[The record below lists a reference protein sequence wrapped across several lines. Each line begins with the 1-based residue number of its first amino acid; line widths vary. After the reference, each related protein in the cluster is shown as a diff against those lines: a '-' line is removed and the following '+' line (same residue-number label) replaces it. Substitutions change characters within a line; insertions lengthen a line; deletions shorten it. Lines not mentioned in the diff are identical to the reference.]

1 MILPLRAA
9 IGAVAAREWAVPP
22 EAMADL
28 RALVDEAL
36 RIADLLDGADI
47 LDANERT
54 DGRRQWVEIG
64 AYAHPGEVV
73 ALLDDWRRE
82 QET

>member
-1 MILPLRAA
+1 VIKLRAA
-9 IGAVAAREWAVPP
+9 AGAVMAREWAVPP
-22 EAMADL
+22 EAMVDL

-47 LDANERT
+47 LEANERT

-64 AYAHPGEVV
+64 AYLQPGDVV
-73 ALLDDWRRE
+73 AVIDDWR
-82 QET
+82 QEAET

>member
-1 MILPLRAA
+1 VITLRAA
-9 IGAVAAREWAVPP
+9 ARAVMARNWDLPP
-22 EAMADL
+22 RALADL

-47 LDANERT
+47 LESNERT

-64 AYAHPGEVV
+64 TYLQPGDVV
-73 ALLDDWRRE
+73 AVLDDWR
-82 QET
+82 QESET